1 MCKEEKI
8 ESKFLMSARKIYNFI
23 LVVDSSNS
31 QAKIGLKDVVKNL
44 KIRIYFS

>member
-8 ESKFLMSARKIYNFI
+8 ESKFLMSARKFYNFI

-31 QAKIGLKDVVKNL
+31 QAKNEPKRCDEELENSDL
-44 KIRIYFS
+44 F